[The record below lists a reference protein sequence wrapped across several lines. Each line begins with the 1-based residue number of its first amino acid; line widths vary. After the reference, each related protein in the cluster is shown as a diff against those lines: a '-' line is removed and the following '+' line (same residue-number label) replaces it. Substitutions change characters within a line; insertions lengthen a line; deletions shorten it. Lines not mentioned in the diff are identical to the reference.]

1 MPTLLLPH
9 SIPFPTPPCTPPP
22 SSPPPQT
29 VSTGVKRDSDGWN
42 LDTLSEMQRE
52 ALFIPRSNLD
62 SFQQIGEGSY
72 YEYETD
78 SIVYCSHGTDPRM
91 QYASLPDPPSPDARV
106 WFRDYVY
113 CCKTRLRVVVDMISL
128 VPQQEPG
135 YEASHQPSRCQ
146 YWSCA

>member
-9 SIPFPTPPCTPPP
+9 SIPFPTPPCIPPP
-22 SSPPPQT
+22 IPTSLLPPPTLLLPPPPPQT
-29 VSTGVKRDSDGWN
+29 VSADVRRGSEGCN

-72 YEYETD
+72 YEYGTD
-78 SIVYCSHGTDPRM
+78 SIVYCSQGTDPRM
-91 QYASLPDPPSPDARV
+91 QYVSLPDPPSPDARV

-113 CCKTRLRVVVDMISL
+113 CCETKNMKQD
-128 VPQQEPG
+128 
-135 YEASHQPSRCQ
+135 
-146 YWSCA
+146 